1 MLSNVTFLMTQSL
14 KTEPRIK
21 RENNIGYILCKVHAR
36 MEMANDKRQT
46 YQNEAKN
53 WCTICV

>member
-1 MLSNVTFLMTQSL
+1 MTQSL

-36 MEMANDKRQT
+36 MEMANHKRQT